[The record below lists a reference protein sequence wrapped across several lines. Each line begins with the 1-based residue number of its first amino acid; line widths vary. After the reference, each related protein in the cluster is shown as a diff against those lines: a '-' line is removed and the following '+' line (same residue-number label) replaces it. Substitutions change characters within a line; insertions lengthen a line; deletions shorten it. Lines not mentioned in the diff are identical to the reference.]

1 MNETLLRSENI
12 EIVVLHHFGNDRIA
26 LSPTVSFGRI
36 GAVGVSEIIGG
47 NGDRGRLITVATKP
61 VKTELSAPTA
71 FVNDTV
77 VKDTAS
83 KDKPAEPVRLPKVQ
97 YFIQTSKYVGTK
109 KVTPGID
116 EVGVTFL

>member
-47 NGDRGRLITVATKP
+47 NGDRGRLITVAT
-61 VKTELSAPTA
+61 T
-71 FVNDTV
+71 
-77 VKDTAS
+77 
-83 KDKPAEPVRLPKVQ
+83 
-97 YFIQTSKYVGTK
+97 KYDRNEGN
-109 KVTPGID
+109 
-116 EVGVTFL
+116 E